1 MSALQDRL
9 AQPDVAS
16 LPDWAVALLLNQP
29 DPTAPVIIEWAP
41 TQIGI
46 GSVLATLGAVPG
58 AFVLSQIEAGAATN
72 PVLKWG
78 LEILRSG
85 HFDLSLQVT
94 RDTLDGLVLAGLMT
108 AAQRDAFFTL
118 SRRERRPS
126 WAEQNNIVVD
136 ARAVGLARGAKP

>member
-1 MSALQDRL
+1 M
-9 AQPDVAS
+9 QPDVAS
-16 LPDWAVALLLNQP
+16 LPDWAAALLLNQP
-29 DPTAPVIIEWAP
+29 DPAAPVIIEWEP

-58 AFVLSQIEAGAATN
+58 ATVLSQIEAGAATN

-85 HFDLSLQVT
+85 RIDLSLQVT
-94 RDTLDGLVLAGLMT
+94 RDTLDGLMFAGLLT
-108 AAQRDAFFTL
+108 TAQRDAFFAL
-118 SRRERRPS
+118 SRRERHPS